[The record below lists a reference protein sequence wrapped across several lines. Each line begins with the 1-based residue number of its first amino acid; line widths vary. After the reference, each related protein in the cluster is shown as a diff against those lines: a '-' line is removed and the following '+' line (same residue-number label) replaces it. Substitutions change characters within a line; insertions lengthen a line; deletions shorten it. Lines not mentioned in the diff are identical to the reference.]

1 MHPLEEKWAFQLT
14 ESNKKNFE
22 TSLNS
27 DKISFIGHVFK
38 INIYVSSQRFYN
50 RAMKGFK
57 QGIRPE
63 KWNSSFPYETFQV
76 LNIQR

>member
-1 MHPLEEKWAFQLT
+1 MSFSTDREQQ
-14 ESNKKNFE
+14 KNFE
-22 TSLNS
+22 TGQNS

-38 INIYVSSQRFYN
+38 INIYVSSQHFYN
-50 RAMKGFK
+50 RTMKGFK
-57 QGIRPE
+57 QDIRPE